1 MSPRRILVVV
11 GHPIAGSL
19 NHELARSYASAAEAA
34 GGEVRVR
41 DLAEEPPAYPVSREQ
56 LRAADGE
63 LGHLEAGVAEDIADL
78 LWAEHV
84 AIFFPQWWGT
94 YPAVLK
100 NWLDRSLVSGIA
112 FRYGAGVRG
121 VPLLGGR
128 TARLVMTHDS
138 PGFYNLL
145 AYRDA
150 AIVSLRTATLG
161 YCGIKT
167 VGVTRFNPVRGS
179 AAPAR
184 EKWLS
189 RVAGLGSADGRVPGR
204 ARAAV
209 QQPAA
214 VS

>member
-56 LRAADGE
+56 LRAHVTE
-63 LGHLEAGVAEDIADL
+63 LGHLEVGVAEDIADL
-78 LWAEHV
+78 RWAEHV
-84 AIFFPQWWGT
+84 VIFFPQWWGT

-100 NWLDRSLVSGIA
+100 NWIDRTFLSGVV
-112 FRYGAGVRG
+112 FRYGAGLRWEK
-121 VPLLGGR
+121 LLSGR

-145 AYRDA
+145 AYHDA
-150 AIVSLRTATLG
+150 AIVSLRAATLG

-179 AAPAR
+179 VATAR

-209 QQPAA
+209 QQPVA

>member
-11 GHPIAGSL
+11 GHPISGSL
-19 NHELARSYASAAEAA
+19 NHELASRYASAAEAA

-41 DLAEEPPAYPVSREQ
+41 DLAEDPPAYPASREQ
-56 LRAADGE
+56 LRANETE
-63 LGHLEAGVAEDIADL
+63 LGHLEVGVAEDIADL

-84 AIFFPQWWGT
+84 VMFFPQWWGT

-100 NWLDRSLVSGIA
+100 NWIDRTFLSGVA
-112 FRYGAGVRG
+112 FRYGTGLRWEK
-121 VPLLGGR
+121 LLSGR
-128 TARLVMTHDS
+128 TARLVMTHDT

-167 VGVTRFNPVRGS
+167 IGVTRFNPVKGS
-179 AAPAR
+179 VAAAR
-184 EKWLS
+184 TKWLTT
-189 RVAGLGSADGRVPGR
+189 VAALGSADGRVPGSV
-204 ARAAV
+204 RAAV
-209 QQPAA
+209 PQPAA
-214 VS
+214 VG